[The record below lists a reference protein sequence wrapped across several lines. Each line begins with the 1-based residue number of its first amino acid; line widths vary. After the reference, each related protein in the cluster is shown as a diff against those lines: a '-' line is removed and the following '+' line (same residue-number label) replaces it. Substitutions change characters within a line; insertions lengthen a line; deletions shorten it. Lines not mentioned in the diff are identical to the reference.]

1 MARYYLQSKRKDTD
15 EEWSEWTNVNEYGQA
30 LKHLEKIKEAGYDG
44 RLVPS
49 KEVKLLWY
57 FLGEKETR
65 LTDEILDAGF
75 CLRNDTV
82 NHALWNLKSRVHE
95 KAVFAHSKDEYSY
108 INLNV
113 FDALVQ
119 RMIKYDPNEK

>member
-1 MARYYLQSKRKDTD
+1 M
-15 EEWSEWTNVNEYGQA
+15 E
-30 LKHLEKIKEAGYDG
+30 HIKELGYDG

-49 KEVKLLWY
+49 KEVKKLWY
-57 FLGEKETR
+57 LLGEKETE

-75 CLRNDTV
+75 GLRKDAV
-82 NHALWNLKSRVHE
+82 NMALGNLKIRVHE
-95 KAVFAHSKDEYSY
+95 KAVFAHSKEEYSY

-119 RMIKYDPNEK
+119 RMIKDDLNE